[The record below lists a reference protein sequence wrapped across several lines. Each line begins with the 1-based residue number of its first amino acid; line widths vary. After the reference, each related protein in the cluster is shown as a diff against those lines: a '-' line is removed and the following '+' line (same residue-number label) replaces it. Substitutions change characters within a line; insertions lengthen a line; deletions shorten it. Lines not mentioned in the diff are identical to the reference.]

1 MASHTPSES
10 EILTSYL
17 LHPSPL
23 STILP
28 YKSFLALLP
37 PSTASLARQNPTEL
51 KRLYR
56 DLQFQRAIVID
67 EVRQRIENECHRS
80 VALTAL
86 LGRQI
91 HREEGTKKPS
101 RKRKRADS
109 RPGDG
114 DGDGK
119 NPAQAADDD
128 SSDDDDA
135 GEQETRFDTALH
147 SGQTLGNTLPTASV
161 KHNHTTTTL
170 LPAMTAARRELSCE
184 IADLKDE
191 IETLRAQSKDVV
203 GSLSDLRYGRF
214 APVTGRASGDKKSG
228 TTAVAATTTTS
239 ANTEDE
245 MYNELEA
252 VVVDTLKGFVDLV
265 EGALSDGV
273 FNPVYEEAR
282 NESEEVSD

>member
-37 PSTASLARQNPTEL
+37 PSAASFARQHPTEL

-80 VALTAL
+80 VALTAM

-91 HREEGTKKPS
+91 RREEGTKKPS

-109 RPGDG
+109 RLEDG
-114 DGDGK
+114 DGE
-119 NPAQAADDD
+119 NPPQAADDD
-128 SSDDDDA
+128 SSDDDA

-147 SGQTLGNTLPTASV
+147 SGQTLGNTLLTASV

-228 TTAVAATTTTS
+228 TNAITTTS

-245 MYNELEA
+245 MNNELEA
-252 VVVDTLKGFVDLV
+252 VVVDTLKGFVDLM

-273 FNPVYEEAR
+273 FNPEYEQAR